1 MLSFD
6 ERWLKIPRESTK
18 EKVCCFL
25 PAEPVVQ
32 RLPLGYYI
40 CICVYLTGFSIFT
53 PAKRRLSAVVSGYGA
68 AEGNSAFLY
77 LLITVRRAKAAR
89 AL

>member
-1 MLSFD
+1 MVAQDFQQKS
-6 ERWLKIPRESTK
+6 K
-18 EKVCCFL
+18 ENSLLFA
-25 PAEPVVQ
+25 P
-32 RLPLGYYI
+32 RLPLLPTVTTGLFTLI
-40 CICVYLTGFSIFT
+40 VCVYLTGFSIFT

-77 LLITVRRAKAAR
+77 LLIAVRRAKAAR

>member
-1 MLSFD
+1 MAQDSTQ
-6 ERWLKIPRESTK
+6 ESK
-18 EKVCCFL
+18 GEKSVVVTPVTLL
-25 PAEPVVQ
+25 PTVATG
-32 RLPLGYYI
+32 LFTLT
-40 CICVYLTGFSIFT
+40 ICVYLTGFSIFT

-77 LLITVRRAKAAR
+77 LLIAVRRAKAAR

>member
-1 MLSFD
+1 MNGGS
-6 ERWLKIPRESTK
+6 R
-18 EKVCCFL
+18 L
-25 PAEPVVQ
+25 PTRSQQRKRFVVAAPVPVVN
-32 RLPLGYYI
+32 GCHWVIYT

-77 LLITVRRAKAAR
+77 LLIAVRRAKAAR